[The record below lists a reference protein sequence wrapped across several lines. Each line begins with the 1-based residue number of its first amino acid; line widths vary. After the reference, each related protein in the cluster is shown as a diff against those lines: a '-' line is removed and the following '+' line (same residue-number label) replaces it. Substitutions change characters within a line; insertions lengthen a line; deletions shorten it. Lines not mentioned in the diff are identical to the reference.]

1 MARCL
6 EITKI
11 FLIFAKLITETIFKQ
26 NYKHMKKSYLL
37 LLMLF
42 VSIVAMGGPVTPDE
56 ARQKI
61 AKFMSPRR
69 AGAVSESALKLVATS
84 HYLAQEDVMAASY
97 YVFNG
102 PGSCRAGLF

>member
-1 MARCL
+1 
-6 EITKI
+6 
-11 FLIFAKLITETIFKQ
+11 
-26 NYKHMKKSYLL
+26 MKKSYLL

-84 HYLAQEDVMAASY
+84 HYLDFLSSSSFFMKSAEVVS
-97 YVFNG
+97 V
-102 PGSCRAGLF
+102 